1 MSRMPDVRTDGQT
14 VKDRATQL
22 LTKYK
27 SGALVTQ
34 FQIKDRD
41 NALKCGHNEG
51 HFQPNSFAIILSS

>member
-34 FQIKDRD
+34 FQRNFEENLGNFEKF
-41 NALKCGHNEG
+41 EG
-51 HFQPNSFAIILSS
+51 I